1 MFSNEDARKKI
12 LVRIVRSDGE
22 TLAGNLL
29 LPLVADLA
37 RTMNNDSKFL
47 EFEDFSG
54 NVRLL
59 AKSSILELQSETLK
73 AKVELKNTDPDP
85 SADPYALLGLPK
97 AASWADVRKK
107 YLQLTKRYHPDQYST
122 VDLPEEVLQY
132 MSGVFSQSNTAYNL
146 IKSTMAKSEAA

>member
-122 VDLPEEVLQY
+122 VDLPEEVVQY